1 MFLGVAGLQQLGSG
15 SPKIGAAIQLS
26 SISQLERQVMVKI
39 SVCPQWEEE
48 QIKNPH
54 LEVLTSG
61 VGSSRGQDF
70 CMTKQSFSR
79 YDPTHHWHIP
89 VRSARSAI

>member
-15 SPKIGAAIQLS
+15 SPRIGMVIQLS
-26 SISQLERQVMVKI
+26 SISQLERQVTVKI
-39 SVCPQWEEE
+39 SVWLHWKEE

-61 VGSSRGQDF
+61 LGFSRGQDF
-70 CMTKQSFSR
+70 CMTKQSWSR
-79 YDPTHHWHIP
+79 CDPTHHWHIP